1 MGDAPTSDFP
11 GRILIVDDDALA
23 RWSLVEYLQRW
34 ATVIAVAEMASALA
48 VIARGEV
55 TTLILS
61 DALDP
66 GDVETIQTAAEDQFA
81 GVRTILTVT
90 SLRAAKRPRRRCKC
104 LEKPFAL
111 EDLARL
117 LKLDLALIQA
127 ER

>member
-1 MGDAPTSDFP
+1 MGTAPTSDFP

-34 ATVIAVAEMASALA
+34 ATVVAAADTASALA

-66 GDVETIQTAAEDQFA
+66 GDVETIQTAAEDQYR

-90 SLRAAKRPRRRCKC
+90 NLRAAKRPRRRCKC

-111 EDLARL
+111 EDLAKL
-117 LKLDLALIQA
+117 LGFNPALIQA
-127 ER
+127 PR